1 MGKNR
6 LRYNHKLL
14 CDMVT
19 PTYRK
24 ECILP
29 PIKQQRN
36 TMFNFNNLS
45 PEKKE
50 TLHQQLTTCANN
62 FGGQNFFLQLC
73 EEIRE
78 AKAHPLCSRH
88 QDFLSEFGTI
98 RWGKII
104 FNDKVQLIEKIRQNR
119 KESANILPSQGDKS
133 HKKVLNLVRTLAPLT
148 FSVRP
153 SLRDSGEGFDFPA
166 FNQLDDKTIT
176 LNPIFE
182 ALFFANIETVKKIL
196 TYKV

>member
-1 MGKNR
+1 
-6 LRYNHKLL
+6 
-14 CDMVT
+14 
-19 PTYRK
+19 
-24 ECILP
+24 
-29 PIKQQRN
+29 
-36 TMFNFNNLS
+36 MFNFNNLS

-50 TLHQQLTTCANN
+50 ILQQQLTTCADN

-98 RWGKII
+98 RWGKTI
-104 FNDKVQLIEKIRQNR
+104 FNDKIQLIEKVRQNR
-119 KESANILPSQGDKS
+119 KDSANILPSQDNKAY
-133 HKKVLNLVRTLAPLT
+133 KKVLNLVKTLAPIT

-153 SLRDSGEGFDFPA
+153 SLRDSGDGFDFPA
-166 FNQLDDKTIT
+166 FKQVDKDLIT

-196 TYKV
+196 NYKV